1 MDDNQTQAAAPQQV
15 VNAPAGLDVSNVKAP
30 KKDNRIQTEDVL
42 ATKGLSWEDY
52 GLSHD
57 LRLGLYELGFE
68 KPSPIQEECIPIALQ
83 GKNIIA
89 RAKNGTGKT
98 GAYSIPLVERI
109 DTSKDTI

>member
-1 MDDNQTQAAAPQQV
+1 
-15 VNAPAGLDVSNVKAP
+15 LDVSNVKAP
-30 KKDNRIQTEDVL
+30 KKDTRIQTDDVL
-42 ATKGLSWEDY
+42 GTKGLNFSDFN
-52 GLSHD
+52 LSQD
-57 LRLGLYELGFE
+57 LQLGLYELGFE